1 MEENKVPLLKSII
14 LCFNPKFYPSVL
26 RQSGWRSVL
35 YLVILCLLVYG
46 TLGYRLATVG
56 FEVLEEETGDFYA
69 KALPDFNFEDG
80 KADYPAGAPHIYE
93 EEAEGKVFAVIVD
106 TSGKTEHIDE
116 KYKVGL
122 LITETEIVM
131 KGEKGE
137 EQRRAIPKTDEKTA
151 AKTYFL
157 QEMRKQKPRVVLAQ
171 TINHTLAQ
179 FLVKLALVAMVGG
192 VLLLADKGKTTVYPF
207 AYYFNVGCYAVTP
220 FVLSAF
226 ARGFQT
232 GSFVTYVSYGASLM
246 LYLALAV
253 SGLTKCRLEDLRELE
268 SAEAEGISA
277 IEESV

>member
-1 MEENKVPLLKSII
+1 MEENKVSLLKSII

-35 YLVILCLLVYG
+35 YLVVLCLIVYG

-56 FEVLEEETGDFYA
+56 FDIFEEKTSDFYA
-69 KALPDFNFEDG
+69 EALPDFNFDDG
-80 KADYPAGAPHIYE
+80 KADYPAEAPHVFEKE
-93 EEAEGKVFAVIVD
+93 EKDKVFAVIVD
-106 TSGKTEHIDE
+106 TSGKTEHIDK
-116 KYKVGL
+116 KYEAGL
-122 LITETEIVM
+122 LITETEIVV
-131 KGEKGE
+131 KGEKGA
-137 EQRRAIPKTDEKTA
+137 EQRRAIPQTEEKIG

-171 TINHTLAQ
+171 TINHSLAQ
-179 FLVKLALVAMVGG
+179 FVVKLVLVAMVGG

-226 ARGFQT
+226 ARGFQS

-246 LYLALAV
+246 LFLALAV
-253 SGLTKCRLEDLRELE
+253 SGLTKCRLEDLRELD
-268 SAEAEGISA
+268 SAEEEGVPV
-277 IEESV
+277 IEESD